1 MYSKAQWVDR
11 SGQHVGI
18 RCDIHG
24 TTSFVPTDPSNSDYA
39 RIRKL
44 VEDGE
49 LTIQPYAEAS
59 PP

>member
-1 MYSKAQWVDR
+1 MGYSNASYTSAENNTIKVD
-11 SGQHVGI
+11 I
-18 RCDIHG
+18 AG

-49 LTIQPYAEAS
+49 LTIQPYAEA
-59 PP
+59 PPP

>member
-1 MYSKAQWVDR
+1 MTYSNASFTSPENLLIKVD
-11 SGQHVGI
+11 I
-18 RCDIHG
+18 NG
-24 TTSFVPTDPSNSDYA
+24 TTSFVPCDGSNSDYA

>member
-1 MYSKAQWVDR
+1 MTYRDAIYTDSEHATIKVN
-11 SGQHVGI
+11 
-18 RCDIHG
+18 IHG

-49 LTIQPYAEAS
+49 LTIQPYAEA
-59 PP
+59 PPP

>member
-1 MYSKAQWVDR
+1 MTYTDAIYDDKKNTR
-11 SGQHVGI
+11 I
-18 RCDIHG
+18 RVNIHG

-49 LTIQPYAEAS
+49 LTIQPYAEA
-59 PP
+59 PPP